1 MGRRQGGGSLLD
13 QAQVASTEG
22 LGTGAA
28 LGLDQI
34 RTGGHQI
41 DGQLLLLIHRQHVGH
56 GDAQHHVGQQLAGA
70 AGELQHFSRIKDPAL
85 GIEGV
90 VVADLHH
97 QRTGLHRRG
106 ELLRLHRRHAHGH
119 STGGLDCQTHQG
131 GVAGHVDQI
140 STATPGGTGDPLH
153 TGGIEIHQ
161 ASDHLERR
169 ALLKAALQRNGQLL
183 KTGHGGLDSDALIL
197 TPWGKRTPPPW
208 AGRPGMT
215 ACTGAC

>member
-1 MGRRQGGGSLLD
+1 M
-13 QAQVASTEG
+13 
-22 LGTGAA
+22 
-28 LGLDQI
+28 
-34 RTGGHQI
+34 
-41 DGQLLLLIHRQHVGH
+41 
-56 GDAQHHVGQQLAGA
+56 
-70 AGELQHFSRIKDPAL
+70 
-85 GIEGV
+85 
-90 VVADLHH
+90 
-97 QRTGLHRRG
+97 
-106 ELLRLHRRHAHGH
+106 
-119 STGGLDCQTHQG
+119 HQG
-131 GVAGHVDQI
+131 GVASHVDQI
-140 STATPGGTGDPLH
+140 STATPGCTSNPLH